1 MSDRFDSF
9 PFISL
14 LSGWGVVSGPGLF
27 MLRSL
32 VSGISTAT
40 VVGVS
45 SGMVG
50 SMIWGTAGL
59 PFLIG
64 SSLGFAFGSY
74 RWYEV
79 ATREAMVQ
87 LELYPALLQMHIT
100 SNFPWVPDL
109 HSKRR
114 EWYTAETFRRSWV
127 MKSMLV
133 VGWLSAESSLREI
146 RERREA
152 RLVEEYVAAEEE
164 SEPSPQYP
172 MNDSQLQSMA
182 SIAPAAKL
190 AVLIDADN
198 ASASMIAFVLAEFA
212 KYGTTFVKRAYG
224 DWTSNRLNSW
234 KPQLL
239 HNSIHPM
246 QQFAYTYGKNATD
259 SAMIIDA
266 MDLLYSNKF
275 DGFCI
280 VSSDSDFTRL
290 ASRIR
295 ESGLMVYGC
304 GERKTPKPFV
314 TACDK
319 FIYVENLVPR
329 SGTPSIEVDVAGP
342 STAIPLNEVSSS
354 ERPPRG
360 HASISAFSKGK
371 GLSVDSPAP
380 ARGLSTEQASLG
392 PSNRVQIAR
401 PPERIDFQR
410 DRTEP
415 RARYNGESSA
425 GPSSAQ
431 NIKAEPSGAAP
442 YIPAWNSTTN
452 GKRKRLDS
460 DPNSPAPNRP
470 RVPSPEPGEL
480 QPEQRPVDDQVIEW
494 LREAVE
500 ARTGEDGW
508 AGLAPVGMLMNRWHP
523 DFDVRTYGYKK
534 LHELMA
540 STGLFEFMDQRPG
553 EGKPIVKYA
562 RYLIDR
568 DDGGSVDSRPTGIV
582 SHDN

>member
-1 MSDRFDSF
+1 
-9 PFISL
+9 
-14 LSGWGVVSGPGLF
+14 

-87 LELYPALLQMHIT
+87 LDLYPALLQLHIT

-109 HSKRR
+109 HSRKRD
-114 EWYTAETFRRSWV
+114 WYTAETFRRSWV

-164 SEPSPQYP
+164 SESPQYP

-198 ASASMIAFVLAEFA
+198 ASAAMIAFVLAEFA

-224 DWTSNRLNSW
+224 DWTSNRLNGW

-342 STAIPLNEVSSS
+342 STAIPLNGVSSS

-371 GLSVDSPAP
+371 GLLMDSSAP
-380 ARGLSTEQASLG
+380 KRGLTTEQPSPG
-392 PSNRVQIAR
+392 PSSRVQIAR
-401 PPERIDFQR
+401 LPERIDFQK

-415 RARYNGESSA
+415 QARSNGETSA
-425 GPSSAQ
+425 GPPSAQ
-431 NIKAEPSGAAP
+431 NMKAETSDAAP
-442 YIPAWNSTTN
+442 YIPAWNSTSN

-460 DPNSPAPNRP
+460 EANSPAPNKP
-470 RVPSPEPGEL
+470 RVTSPEPGEL

-500 ARTGEDGW
+500 VRTGEDGW

-523 DFDVRTYGYKK
+523 DFDVRTYGFKK

-562 RYLIDR
+562 RYLTDR

-582 SHDN
+582 SSDS

>member
-1 MSDRFDSF
+1 
-9 PFISL
+9 
-14 LSGWGVVSGPGLF
+14 
-27 MLRSL
+27 
-32 VSGISTAT
+32 
-40 VVGVS
+40 
-45 SGMVG
+45 
-50 SMIWGTAGL
+50 
-59 PFLIG
+59 
-64 SSLGFAFGSY
+64 
-74 RWYEV
+74 
-79 ATREAMVQ
+79 
-87 LELYPALLQMHIT
+87 
-100 SNFPWVPDL
+100 
-109 HSKRR
+109 
-114 EWYTAETFRRSWV
+114 
-127 MKSMLV
+127 
-133 VGWLSAESSLREI
+133 
-146 RERREA
+146 
-152 RLVEEYVAAEEE
+152 
-164 SEPSPQYP
+164 

-198 ASASMIAFVLAEFA
+198 ASAAMIAFVLAEFA

-224 DWTSNRLNSW
+224 DWTSNRLNGW

-342 STAIPLNEVSSS
+342 STAIPLNGVSSS

-371 GLSVDSPAP
+371 GLLVDSSAP
-380 ARGLSTEQASLG
+380 KRGLTTEQPSPG
-392 PSNRVQIAR
+392 PSNPVQIVR
-401 PPERIDFQR
+401 LPERIDFQK

-415 RARYNGESSA
+415 QARSNSETSA
-425 GPSSAQ
+425 GPPSAQ
-431 NIKAEPSGAAP
+431 NMKTETSDAAP
-442 YIPAWNSTTN
+442 YIPAWNSTSN

-460 DPNSPAPNRP
+460 EANTPAPNKP
-470 RVPSPEPGEL
+470 RVTSPEPGEL
-480 QPEQRPVDDQVIEW
+480 QPEKRPVDDQVIEW

-500 ARTGEDGW
+500 ARTDEDGW

-523 DFDVRTYGYKK
+523 DFDVRTYGFKK

-540 STGLFEFMDQRPG
+540 STELFEFMDQRPG

-562 RYLIDR
+562 RYLTDR
-568 DDGGSVDSRPTGIV
+568 DDGGSVDSRPTGMV
-582 SHDN
+582 SSDS

>member
-1 MSDRFDSF
+1 
-9 PFISL
+9 
-14 LSGWGVVSGPGLF
+14 
-27 MLRSL
+27 
-32 VSGISTAT
+32 
-40 VVGVS
+40 
-45 SGMVG
+45 
-50 SMIWGTAGL
+50 
-59 PFLIG
+59 
-64 SSLGFAFGSY
+64 
-74 RWYEV
+74 
-79 ATREAMVQ
+79 
-87 LELYPALLQMHIT
+87 
-100 SNFPWVPDL
+100 
-109 HSKRR
+109 
-114 EWYTAETFRRSWV
+114 
-127 MKSMLV
+127 
-133 VGWLSAESSLREI
+133 
-146 RERREA
+146 
-152 RLVEEYVAAEEE
+152 
-164 SEPSPQYP
+164 
-172 MNDSQLQSMA
+172 MA

-198 ASASMIAFVLAEFA
+198 ASASMISFVLAEFA

-224 DWTSNRLNSW
+224 DWTSNRLNGW

-246 QQFAYTYGKNATD
+246 QQFAYTTGKNATD

-295 ESGLMVYGC
+295 ESGLVVYGC

-329 SGTPSIEVDVAGP
+329 SGTPSLEVDVAGP
-342 STAIPLNEVSSS
+342 STALPLPLNGGSPS

-360 HASISAFSKGK
+360 HAPISAFTKGK
-371 GLSVDSPAP
+371 GLLMDPPAP
-380 ARGLSTEQASLG
+380 ARGLLPEKSSPG
-392 PSNRVQIAR
+392 PSNRVQSAR
-401 PPERIDFQR
+401 LPDNTRI
-410 DRTEP
+410 
-415 RARYNGESSA
+415 
-425 GPSSAQ
+425 
-431 NIKAEPSGAAP
+431 EPSDVVP
-442 YIPAWNSTTN
+442 SVPAWNSTTN

-460 DPNSPAPNRP
+460 DDPNSPRNKP
-470 RVPSPEPGEL
+470 RASSPEPGEL
-480 QPEQRPVDDQVIEW
+480 QEPEQRPVDDQVIEW

-523 DFDVRTYGYKK
+523 DFDVRTYGFKK

-540 STGLFEFMDQRPG
+540 STGLFEIMDQRPG

-562 RYLIDR
+562 RYLIDK
-568 DDGGSVDSRPTGIV
+568 DDVGSVDSPREGKKT
-582 SHDN
+582 

>member
-1 MSDRFDSF
+1 
-9 PFISL
+9 
-14 LSGWGVVSGPGLF
+14 
-27 MLRSL
+27 
-32 VSGISTAT
+32 
-40 VVGVS
+40 
-45 SGMVG
+45 
-50 SMIWGTAGL
+50 
-59 PFLIG
+59 
-64 SSLGFAFGSY
+64 
-74 RWYEV
+74 
-79 ATREAMVQ
+79 
-87 LELYPALLQMHIT
+87 
-100 SNFPWVPDL
+100 
-109 HSKRR
+109 
-114 EWYTAETFRRSWV
+114 
-127 MKSMLV
+127 
-133 VGWLSAESSLREI
+133 
-146 RERREA
+146 
-152 RLVEEYVAAEEE
+152 
-164 SEPSPQYP
+164 
-172 MNDSQLQSMA
+172 MA

-198 ASASMIAFVLAEFA
+198 ASAAMIAFVLAEFA

-224 DWTSNRLNSW
+224 DWTSNRLNGW

-239 HNSIHPM
+239 QNSIHPM

-295 ESGLMVYGC
+295 ESGLVVYGC

-329 SGTPSIEVDVAGP
+329 SGTPSIEVGVAEP
-342 STAIPLNEVSSS
+342 STTIPLNGVSPS

-360 HASISAFSKGK
+360 HASISAFSK
-371 GLSVDSPAP
+371 
-380 ARGLSTEQASLG
+380 
-392 PSNRVQIAR
+392 
-401 PPERIDFQR
+401 
-410 DRTEP
+410 
-415 RARYNGESSA
+415 
-425 GPSSAQ
+425 
-431 NIKAEPSGAAP
+431 
-442 YIPAWNSTTN
+442 
-452 GKRKRLDS
+452 
-460 DPNSPAPNRP
+460 
-470 RVPSPEPGEL
+470 
-480 QPEQRPVDDQVIEW
+480 VIEW

-523 DFDVRTYGYKK
+523 DFDVRTYGFKK

-568 DDGGSVDSRPTGIV
+568 DNGGSVDSRPTGIV
-582 SHDN
+582 SHDS